1 MISLKLRFSL
11 IASAT
16 TLSLATAVPADA
28 SQVNITFSFE
38 SFTSKLDLSIPPGVP
53 PSPLP
58 TVVVGGQ
65 TVASYTPDVPFT
77 VTRSFG
83 QSVDFHEVTISG
95 EQTHNV
101 VQFTPGPGA
110 NVTAGQEFL
119 LGTFHLV
126 DGIWF
131 GGADI
136 AFNMLSVSADPALN
150 GHQYSDTLRMVF
162 NPFDPNP
169 DKSADWFYLVNQRAG
184 AGICGTAGGAAL
196 VQCNSLR
203 VYELFDSPIT
213 PHVDGV
219 SNAGDIELWGAI
231 GSLDP
236 IEFKNPQGGLF
247 VSKSFDTD
255 PNLATTPLPAAFPL
269 FASGLGALGLLGWRR
284 KRKGAAAIA
293 A

>member
-11 IASAT
+11 IAAAAT
-16 TLSLATAVPADA
+16 LTLACAVPADA
-28 SQVNITFSFE
+28 SQVGISFGFE

-58 TVVVGGQ
+58 NVFVGGQ
-65 TVASYTPDVPFT
+65 QVPSYTPDVPFT

-83 QSVDFHEVTISG
+83 QTVDFHEVTLSG
-95 EQTHNV
+95 DQTHNV

-136 AFNMLSVSADPALN
+136 AFNMLTVSTDPSLN

-162 NPFDPNP
+162 NPFDPDPN
-169 DKSADWFYLVNQRAG
+169 KSADWFYLVSQRAA
-184 AGICGTAGGAAL
+184 AGNCAIQGGAPAS

-219 SNAGDIELWGAI
+219 SNAGDIELWGEI

-247 VSKSFDTD
+247 LSHSFVTD
-255 PNLATTPLPAAFPL
+255 PNAGETPLPAAFPL

-284 KRKGAAAIA
+284 KRKGVSE
-293 A
+293 